1 MLEIASPLVG
11 GRAVCQRIRAV
22 ADALSML
29 MTACAEQVNSAP
41 AAANT
46 ATAAAADSYD
56 MNALLASAD
65 PAKGQIVFL
74 QCRACHSLEAAGPN
88 KVGPNLH
95 GIMGRKGGL
104 APGFA
109 YSEAMA
115 GSAVV
120 WSVEALDKFLL
131 RPSDFM
137 PGTRMVFVGLRKPED
152 RANVIAYIRQET
164 GAAK

>member
-1 MLEIASPLVG
+1 MPDSLRLAIAALGMGMLV
-11 GRAVCQRIRAV
+11 
-22 ADALSML
+22 
-29 MTACAEQVNSAP
+29 TACAEQVNSTPTAGSTTT
-41 AAANT
+41 AA
-46 ATAAAADSYD
+46 AAAADSYD
-56 MNALLASAD
+56 INALLASAD

-74 QCRACHSLEAAGPN
+74 QCRACHSLEVAGPN

-95 GIMGRKGGL
+95 GVMGRKAGL
-104 APGFA
+104 APGFS
-109 YSEAMA
+109 YSEVMS

-152 RANVIAYIRQET
+152 RANVIAYMRQET
-164 GAAK
+164 GAAQ

>member
-1 MLEIASPLVG
+1 MSDSLRLAIAALG
-11 GRAVCQRIRAV
+11 
-22 ADALSML
+22 LSML

-41 AAANT
+41 AAGNSTPAAS
-46 ATAAAADSYD
+46 ATADTYD
-56 MNALLASAD
+56 INALLASAD
-65 PAKGQIVFL
+65 PAKGQIAFL

-95 GIMGRKGGL
+95 GIMGRKAGL
-104 APGFA
+104 APGFS
-109 YSEAMA
+109 YSEVMV

-120 WSVEALDKFLL
+120 WSVETLDRFLF